1 MGMETITE
9 ELLSRIAQRARD
21 PKRRYMLAYE
31 DEARVELPLDE
42 IERLEEEWTRKN
54 FARSTAV
61 TGRDMP
67 AEDIERYMD
76 EWRASRDTIRKEM
89 EARMRTWGQTPPT
102 TRTLI
107 ETDDAFRVSSDP
119 PGAKPLKPPPAESDW
134 DALENV
140 AGRPVPEDL
149 RRLYSI
155 SDGGF
160 GPGFYGLNSV
170 QLITAGCDDFR
181 RRGPDYCNSIP
192 YPQSFIPLAGE
203 TLDYHYDLDTGRIIS
218 SNAHWE
224 NDDLEAED
232 IYEVAFQSLAALMEN
247 WLARS

>member
-1 MGMETITE
+1 METITE
-9 ELLSRIAQRARD
+9 ELLSRIAERARD
-21 PKRRYMLAYE
+21 PKRRYMLASE

-42 IERLEEEWTRKN
+42 IERREEEWTRRN
-54 FARSTAV
+54 YIRSAAIM
-61 TGRDMP
+61 GRDM
-67 AEDIERYMD
+67 AADDIERYMH
-76 EWRASRDTIRKEM
+76 EWRTSRDTIR
-89 EARMRTWGQTPPT
+89 EAMDAQMRAWGQRLPT
-102 TRTLI
+102 TQSLI

-119 PGAKPLKPPPAESDW
+119 PGAKPLKRPPSESDW
-134 DALENV
+134 EALDNV

-160 GPGFYGLNSV
+160 GPGYYGLNSV

-181 RRGPDYCNSIP
+181 RRGPDYCNSIS
-192 YPQSFIPLAGE
+192 YPLSFIPLAGE

-224 NDDLEAED
+224 SDDLDVED
-232 IYEVAFQSLAALMEN
+232 IYNVAFQSLAALMED
-247 WLARS
+247 WLRRS